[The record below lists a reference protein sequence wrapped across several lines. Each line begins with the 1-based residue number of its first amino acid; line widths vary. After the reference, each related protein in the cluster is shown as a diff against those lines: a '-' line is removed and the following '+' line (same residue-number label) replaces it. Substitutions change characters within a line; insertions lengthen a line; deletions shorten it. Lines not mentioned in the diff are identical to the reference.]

1 MQKIPSISV
10 LTVPILFTTL
20 ELGELKYPNPNNQQ
34 KYSRSESSNS
44 THILSWCHQ
53 LNTPQ
58 ESPLIISSDEVLTYY
73 KELFQK
79 KKSHYKEKKETLC
92 RIFNNQQ
99 NMSKLLINH
108 ADYHFP
114 SSFVRHNIYLHYFFS
129 HFLLSIK
136 VP

>member
-53 LNTPQ
+53 LNTPP

-79 KKSHYKEKKETLC
+79 KKVIIKRKRKLCAEYSIISKTCQNYSSITLIITSLAHSFAT
-92 RIFNNQQ
+92 IF
-99 NMSKLLINH
+99 I
-108 ADYHFP
+108 YII
-114 SSFVRHNIYLHYFFS
+114 SFHTFF
-129 HFLLSIK
+129 
-136 VP
+136 